1 MEVSFKRV
9 VELIKDKGIRGTIV
23 HVYEVIRNRFK
34 STLPQILLFILR
46 GYFIK
51 KLKKFKSS
59 NVEDVV
65 GYAESFC
72 FGAIRPG
79 QIREELVE
87 LLKKYIELN
96 PKYILEIGTANG
108 GTLFCFCKLAPDDA
122 TIVSID
128 LPGGPFGGGYPKW
141 KIPVYQAFSK
151 QKQKLYLIRG
161 DSQNIET
168 FNEVLKVLNGEKID
182 FLFIDGDHSYEGVKR
197 DFKLYSKLVK
207 PNGFIVLH
215 DIAPNGDP
223 VLVGG
228 VPKFWS
234 ELKSLLKSDL
244 YIEMINNL
252 NQIGYGVGI
261 VKNEHLPDF

>member
-1 MEVSFKRV
+1 MEVSFKRA
-9 VELIKDKGIRGTIV
+9 VELIKDKGVRGAIV
-23 HVYEVIRNRFK
+23 HAYGVIQNRFK
-34 STLPQILLFILR
+34 NALPQILLFILR
-46 GYFIK
+46 NYFAE

-59 NVEDVV
+59 NIENVVE
-65 GYAESFC
+65 YAENFC

-79 QIREELVE
+79 QIKEEFIE
-87 LLKKYIELN
+87 LLKKYVKLN

-122 TIVSID
+122 TIISID

-161 DSQNIET
+161 DSQNVET
-168 FNEVLKVLNGEKID
+168 FEKILKILNGEKID
-182 FLFIDGDHSYEGVKR
+182 FIFIDGDHSYDGVKR

-207 PNGFIVLH
+207 PKGLIVLH

-223 VLVGG
+223 ILVGG

-234 ELKSLLKSDL
+234 ELRNFLEPEC
-244 YIEMINNL
+244 YIEIISNL
-252 NQIGYGVGI
+252 NQIGYGIGI
-261 VKNEHLPDF
+261 VKNEHLPDL